1 MMLAMRRP
9 NHDGEADD
17 EGRGARVIPISDR
30 ALFERHRRGERDAF
44 PQLVQAWRA
53 RVYGYLTRCG
63 VPASD
68 RDDLFQDVFLRVHR
82 AVRTSPPALAGG
94 SGAPGDSGDDIA
106 MPASGS
112 LVPWLMTIT
121 VNVVRSHFRKVG
133 VRSVVVLDEHAGHDV
148 ASSVRGPEGELA
160 ARQTTQWIE
169 RAVLALPLEQR
180 EALVLCAIEG
190 MEVSEAAQALGAPL
204 DTVKTRLRRAR
215 LALADA
221 RARQGLLEQR
231 EESR

>member
-1 MMLAMRRP
+1 MMLAMRRV
-9 NHDGEADD
+9 DDD
-17 EGRGARVIPISDR
+17 EEAGGARVIPISER
-30 ALFERHRRGERDAF
+30 ALLSRHQRGERDAF
-44 PQLVQAWRA
+44 PQLVHAWRA

-82 AVRTSPPALAGG
+82 AVHTSPPAGG
-94 SGAPGDSGDDIA
+94 SGVTGDSGEDVA
-106 MPASGS
+106 LPASGT

-133 VRSVVVLDEHAGHDV
+133 VRSVVVLDEDAGHDV

-190 MEVSEAAQALGAPL
+190 MEISEAAQALGAPL

-221 RARQGLLEQR
+221 RARQGLVEQR